1 MVKISIPIDIDAIV
15 DQLPM
20 REKIRLV
27 NRLEQKTWAS
37 RLDEVVSRIR
47 ARPSVRRLSAEEIT
61 RIVEDV
67 RRTRHARA
75 PRRP

>member
-27 NRLEQKTWAS
+27 HRLEQKTWSS
-37 RLDEVVSRIR
+37 RLDEVVNRIR
-47 ARPSVRRLSAEEIT
+47 ARPSVRKLSAQEIT
-61 RIVEDV
+61 RIVEDA
-67 RRTRHARA
+67 RKARYARA
-75 PRRP
+75 SRRP